1 MAEYNKQY
9 TPTLW
14 KNYPLTDTSI
24 NAYRL
29 NHLEGG
35 VNENDNRLVALS
47 EDKAEQAVVNKMVKT
62 VTLNKDTGV
71 LTVTLLDGTKTTYDL
86 DVEKV
91 VANFDLNSNNDLV
104 LTLADGT
111 QKVVPLSK
119 FVDTYT
125 FKSSGTITFNANGKE
140 ITAFIPDGSI
150 TLAKLEATVL
160 STIRQYMLDA
170 QTAKGQAEQAAENA
184 RGYAIGGTGF
194 EGVSAQHFANLAKRY
209 AVITDEAPKDNA
221 QSYAQDAAKSAE
233 EARQAAGCD
242 GTAASISAVD
252 VQGLV
257 AAAGGNSD
265 VQALIN
271 AVADRVINRLVAK
284 GQIVN
289 NLLATE
295 PGNVLDATQGKA
307 LKEYYDRLNSD
318 LDEYYSLNSPI
329 KIIPQRANLNDY
341 TAPGQYKT
349 ESAAISN
356 TVTNTPYTASGFKL
370 TVEYLSVTSHIMQT
384 LKSVNASYAYFRTG
398 DFSDGTWNW
407 RTWISV
413 LTNADILT
421 KTVNLTQ
428 VTVPANSGTAG
439 STTNISAQ
447 IPAGYKLLDAREVGS
462 GNNGC
467 YVYFFN
473 FDGVN
478 ITLQI
483 RNITNAA
490 ITTTPVARLL
500 LIPK

>member
-1 MAEYNKQY
+1 MAEKDY
-9 TPTLW
+9 
-14 KNYPLTDTSI
+14 
-24 NAYRL
+24 
-29 NHLEGG
+29 
-35 VNENDNRLVALS
+35 
-47 EDKAEQAVVNKMVKT
+47 VKT
-62 VTLNKDTGV
+62 VYVDGSEPDVDAVHLNNTEDG
-71 LTVTLLDGTKTTYDL
+71 LDGLYHP
-86 DVEKV
+86 E
-91 VANFDLNSNNDLV
+91 FDD
-104 LTLADGT
+104 
-111 QKVVPLSK
+111 
-119 FVDTYT
+119 
-125 FKSSGTITFNANGKE
+125 SGTVEGITSFP
-140 ITAFIPDGSI
+140 IF
-150 TLAKLEATVL
+150 L
-160 STIRQYMLDA
+160 STVVKRMNPIAFYKNFKAGMKYVLH
-170 QTAKGQAEQAAENA
+170 
-184 RGYAIGGTGF
+184 TG
-194 EGVSAQHFANLAKRY
+194 S
-209 AVITDEAPKDNA
+209 
-221 QSYAQDAAKSAE
+221 
-233 EARQAAGCD
+233 
-242 GTAASISAVD
+242 
-252 VQGLV
+252 
-257 AAAGGNSD
+257 
-265 VQALIN
+265 LIN
-271 AVADRVINRLVAK
+271 NGLC
-284 GQIVN
+284 
-289 NLLATE
+289 TE
-295 PGNVLDATQGKA
+295 TGKYAADATQLNPNIANTLAWQVAKV
-307 LKEYYDRLNSD
+307 NSD

-398 DFSDGTWNW
+398 DFSNGTWNW

>member
-71 LTVTLLDGTKTTYDL
+71 LTVTLLDGTQSTYDL

-91 VANFDLNSNNDLV
+91 VANFDLNNNNDLV

-119 FVDTYT
+119 FMDTYT

-140 ITAFIPDGSI
+140 ITAFIPDGGI

-184 RGYAIGGTGF
+184 RGYAVGGAGF
-194 EGVSAQHFANLAKRY
+194 EGVSAQHFANQAKRY
-209 AVITDEAPKDNA
+209 AVITDEAPRDNA
-221 QSYAQDAAKSAE
+221 QYYAQDAAKSAE

-257 AAAGGNSD
+257 AAAGGTSD

-271 AVADRVINRLVAK
+271 AVADQVINRLVAK

-318 LDEYYSLNSPI
+318 L
-329 KIIPQRANLNDY
+329 
-341 TAPGQYKT
+341 T
-349 ESAAISN
+349 ESKNEVLLYSGKIKYNDEISVPN
-356 TVTNTPYTASGFKL
+356 LHKYKLFHLGDNQNELYGCDVGGVVGNVLEFNLSGQVSGRAVFSSIKF
-370 TVEYLSVTSHIMQT
+370 HIIKANT
-384 LKSVNASYAYFRTG
+384 LKVIFNIQVNVTA
-398 DFSDGTWNW
+398 D
-407 RTWISV
+407 
-413 LTNADILT
+413 NAIEYVSLE
-421 KTVNLTQ
+421 
-428 VTVPANSGTAG
+428 
-439 STTNISAQ
+439 
-447 IPAGYKLLDAREVGS
+447 RES
-462 GNNGC
+462 Q
-467 YVYFFN
+467 
-473 FDGVN
+473 
-478 ITLQI
+478 ITLWGV
-483 RNITNAA
+483 
-490 ITTTPVARLL
+490 P
-500 LIPK
+500 LI